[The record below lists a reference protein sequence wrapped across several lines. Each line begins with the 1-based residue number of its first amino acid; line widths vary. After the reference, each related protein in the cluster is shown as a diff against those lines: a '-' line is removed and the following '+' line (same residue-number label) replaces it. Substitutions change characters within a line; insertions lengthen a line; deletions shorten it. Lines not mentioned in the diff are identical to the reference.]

1 MNASHVLLDLDGLR
15 AKGITYH
22 KQHLRRL
29 IRARK
34 FPRPVKL
41 VEGGQNG
48 WVEAEID
55 AYIAAA
61 IARRDAGERAAKTT

>member
-1 MNASHVLLDLDGLR
+1 MSASHVLLDLDGLR
-15 AKGITYH
+15 AKGIKYSR
-22 KQHLRRL
+22 QHLHRL
-29 IRARK
+29 IRVNK

-55 AYIAAA
+55 AYIAAG
-61 IARRDAGERAAKTT
+61 IARRDAGERAA